1 MYNICRY
8 IVSFILA
15 ISITFAVSAQEVATD
30 SVKIA
35 PVKSDSAKI
44 AIWQGVN
51 LEADLVPLITNL
63 LNDNSTFRY
72 EATARIN
79 LLNKYYPV
87 VELGYEGQHTKMAT
101 GTDYMASGLFYRLGI
116 DFNLVKQKSVK
127 EANNKFLVGA
137 RLGFTNFGYDIL
149 QLKVRDEYTGQNF
162 LQDFTDLRNSSLWFE
177 VVAGIRIEVLKNVLM
192 GWTVRMKN
200 QIIQPEP
207 GALQPL
213 TIPGYGLSG
222 GNVWSFN
229 YMIGYQF

>member
-1 MYNICRY
+1 MYNTCRY
-8 IVSFILA
+8 IVSFLLA
-15 ISITFAVSAQEVATD
+15 ASVAVVVTAQEVEAGKVAHGET
-30 SVKIA
+30 
-35 PVKSDSAKI
+35 DSAKV
-44 AIWQGVN
+44 ALWQGIN
-51 LEADLVPLITNL
+51 IEADVVPLISNL

-72 EATARIN
+72 EATARMN

-87 VELGYEGQHTKMAT
+87 VELGYEGQHTEMVS
-101 GTDYMASGLFYRLGI
+101 GTDYKASGLFYRLGV
-116 DFNLVKQKSVK
+116 DFNLVKQKGEK
-127 EANNKFLVGA
+127 DANNKFLVGA
-137 RLGFTNFGYDIL
+137 RLGFSNFGYDIL
-149 QLKVRDEYTGQNF
+149 DLKVRDEYTGQNF
-162 LQDFTDLRNSSLWFE
+162 LQNFTDLRNSSLWFE

-200 QIIQPEP
+200 QIIQPET